1 MLVGYAGAN
10 FRFFEKFDQSIKLLT
25 EPKRKGASISK
36 FSLIIL
42 VGKSDFWVA
51 LLVSRFCNSFL
62 ISLIDA
68 FLNEN
73 LFSRC
78 ILLMAVML
86 DCYRGKGCMERSV
99 RT

>member
-1 MLVGYAGAN
+1 MICFVASRILFIYCCDICAN
-10 FRFFEKFDQSIKLLT
+10 FKFSGKFDRSIELFT
-25 EPKRKGASISK
+25 EPKRKGMSISK

-42 VGKSDFWVA
+42 VVKSDFWVA

-73 LFSRC
+73 LLSRY
-78 ILLMAVML
+78 IF
-86 DCYRGKGCMERSV
+86 
-99 RT
+99 